1 MSQHFMEIF
10 GSVLVALITALF
22 GPIAILWVK
31 KKLTKSKDEIEIE
44 IFSTEK
50 ITTEIEE
57 VLTRLD
63 GDRVWI
69 TQFHNGGHFLHSNK
83 SIQKFSVVYEVDAAG
98 VLPVSTVFTNIPISL
113 YSKCFSEILST
124 RFIGIPDYEDETVA
138 TYGLKPGAEATGA
151 KATYIVGLFDFG
163 TGKLMGSI
171 GIDFLKPK
179 KLTDSQIEY
188 FKIRS
193 ERVAGYLSSN
203 RQN

>member
-1 MSQHFMEIF
+1 MEVL
-10 GSVLVALITALF
+10 GSVLVALITALL
-22 GPIAILWVK
+22 GPIVILWVK
-31 KKLTKSKDEIEIE
+31 KKLTKTKDEIAVE

-57 VLTRLD
+57 VLNKLE

-69 TQFHNGGHFLHSNK
+69 AQFHNGGHFLHSNK
-83 SIQKFSVVYEVDAAG
+83 SMQKFSVVYEVDAAG
-98 VLPVSTVFTNIPISL
+98 VLPVSTIFTNIPISL
-113 YSKCFSEILST
+113 YSRCFSEILNT
-124 RFIGIPDYEDETVA
+124 KFIGISDYEDETIA

-171 GIDFLKPK
+171 GIDFLDPK
-179 KLTDSQIEY
+179 KLTDTQIEY

>member
-1 MSQHFMEIF
+1 MSMEIL
-10 GSVLVALITALF
+10 GSVLVALITALV

-31 KKLTKSKDEIEIE
+31 KKLTKSKDEIAVE

-57 VLTRLD
+57 VLNKLEA
-63 GDRVWI
+63 DRVWI

-83 SIQKFSVVYEVDAAG
+83 SMQKFSVVYEVDSAG
-98 VLPVSTVFTNIPISL
+98 ISPVSTIFTNIPISL
-113 YSKCFSEILST
+113 YSRCFSEILT
-124 RFIGIPDYEDETVA
+124 NRFIGIPDYEDETVA

-151 KATYIVGLFDFG
+151 RATYIVGLFDFG
-163 TGKLMGSI
+163 TSKLMGAI
-171 GIDFLKPK
+171 GVDFINPK
-179 KLTDSQIEY
+179 KLTDAQISY